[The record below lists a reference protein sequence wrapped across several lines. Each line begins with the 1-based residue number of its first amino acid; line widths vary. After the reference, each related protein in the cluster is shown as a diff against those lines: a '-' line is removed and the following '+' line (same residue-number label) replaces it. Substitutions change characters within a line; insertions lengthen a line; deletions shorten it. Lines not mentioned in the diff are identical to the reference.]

1 MFQFIANGLL
11 GILLGWPLVIGASGP
26 AFQSSPH
33 LQQVGR
39 PLPYA
44 SPKEFEEIQEMV
56 IVPQSMQLSGNTKR
70 WDVMRATL
78 YQDPV
83 FADLYF
89 DERRSHIQGSLK
101 HFLQK
106 TVALLE
112 QEQEWGLRIEGHCD
126 SRGTSAYNLARA
138 EYHLTNLTQFFE
150 IMGISSERIHRV
162 NFGQDPFSCQSL
174 SERCQEDNLRAK
186 QIFSMLAVRQSQR
199 GCVVRLRFEAGND
212 WDRAMRYSRQSPYLQ
227 RIQVATPLLPPPSSS
242 FLLVLILICSR
253 FLTP

>member
-11 GILLGWPLVIGASGP
+11 GILLGWPLVIGAGDP

-242 FLLVLILICSR
+242 F
-253 FLTP
+253 